1 MITMGGGGNVTLVKL
16 IYLSLIRNKWRTVLL
31 VVLVGVLSSV
41 FVSALYI
48 QKGYQLTVE
57 TVKARL
63 PLTAKIIANQEGW
76 EKRYKET
83 GEWSSGLSF
92 SEQQKI
98 GELPQ
103 VAHFDIFRSQEI
115 QSKLIKKVRS
125 AEELTLDEEQSE
137 EGADEAFI
145 NHFRLKSVMEELPQD
160 ERNGLI
166 KLVRGQGWIE
176 DEQNATYTK
185 GVLVS
190 EGVAK
195 ENGWQV
201 GSTFDLD
208 IIVSQSDEKE
218 TFGIQMPLE
227 VKGIYQVMREY
238 PEINSERSFEENV
251 AIATLENTFYMTT
264 KTSIRI
270 DEEIAD
276 AHIQLGEASDLTEEK
291 RVEQRNFGYD
301 TTYYLKSQESLKSF
315 HQDAT
320 ALLDTELY
328 AIKLG
333 TDQFDALNPSL
344 AKMNQ
349 IAKGIKWFGSLA
361 VASILA
367 LLVFLI
373 LRDRQKELG
382 MFLSLGR
389 SKDWLLLQVGGEF
402 LMIGILG
409 SITVLFFGKWLANKL
424 AVALRKEPDAFQMLG
439 GQERQEQLEFIQM
452 GGVEAQVDGSRLF
465 ELSYRWFDQVGI
477 FLAVLA
483 IIAIG
488 VFLGMSY
495 LLKLRPSILLRQ
507 G

>member
-1 MITMGGGGNVTLVKL
+1 MITMEGGGKVTLVKRV
-16 IYLSLIRNKWRTVLL
+16 YLSLIRNKLRTLLL
-31 VVLVGVLSSV
+31 VILVSVLSSV
-41 FVSALYI
+41 FISALFI
-48 QKGYQLTVE
+48 QKGYQLTE
-57 TVKARL
+57 KTVKARL
-63 PLTAKIIANQEGW
+63 PLTAKVVAKQEGW
-76 EKRYKET
+76 EKRHKET

-115 QSKLIKKVRS
+115 QSQLIKKVRS
-125 AEELTLDEEQSE
+125 AEELTVAEERSE
-137 EGADEAFI
+137 EGTDEAFI
-145 NHFRLKSVMEELPQD
+145 NQFRLKSVMAELPLD
-160 ERNGLI
+160 ERIGMI
-166 KLVRGQGWIE
+166 KLVKGQGWTE
-176 DEQNATYTK
+176 TEQKAAYTK

-201 GSTFDLD
+201 GSIFDLD
-208 IIVSQSDEKE
+208 IIVSQSDEE
-218 TFGIQMPLE
+218 GTFGIQMPLE

-251 AIATLENTFYMTT
+251 AIATLENTFYTTT
-264 KTSIRI
+264 KTAIRI

-301 TTYYLKSQESLKSF
+301 TTYYLKNQESLDSF
-315 HQDAT
+315 RQDAS

-344 AKMNQ
+344 ARLNQ

-367 LLVFLI
+367 LMVFLI

-382 MFLSLGR
+382 MFLSLGL
-389 SKDWLLLQVGGEF
+389 SKRRLLLQVGGEF
-402 LMIGILG
+402 LIIGIIG
-409 SITVLFFGKWLANKL
+409 SVTALFFGKWLANKL
-424 AVALRKEPDAFQMLG
+424 AVTLREEPDAFQMLG

-452 GGVEAQVDGSRLF
+452 GGIEAQADGSRLF
-465 ELSYRWFDQVGI
+465 ELSYQWFDQVGMFI
-477 FLAVLA
+477 AVLA
-483 IIAIG
+483 IIMIG
-488 VFLGMSY
+488 VLLGMLY
-495 LLKLRPSILLRQ
+495 LYRLRPSILIRQ